1 MSFFVFVP
9 RALRIKQMSTQD
21 REQLSAVIL
30 DTLTAVAPDVD
41 PGTLDP
47 DVAFRDQFE
56 IDSVD
61 FLSFV
66 MSLEKKLDRR
76 IPETDFPKLSS
87 LKGCLDYLL

>member
-1 MSFFVFVP
+1 MT
-9 RALRIKQMSTQD
+9 IQD
-21 REQLSAVIL
+21 RDQLSALIL

-61 FLSFV
+61 FLNFV
-66 MSLEKKLDRR
+66 MALERKLERR

>member
-1 MSFFVFVP
+1 M
-9 RALRIKQMSTQD
+9 TNQD
-21 REQLSAVIL
+21 REQLSTLIL

-47 DVAFRDQFE
+47 DVTFRDQFE

-61 FLSFV
+61 FLNFV
-66 MSLEKKLDRR
+66 IALEKKLERR

-87 LKGCLDYLL
+87 LKGCLDYFS

>member
-1 MSFFVFVP
+1 MT
-9 RALRIKQMSTQD
+9 TQD

-30 DTLTAVAPDVD
+30 ETLVAVAPDVD

-61 FLSFV
+61 FLNFV
-66 MSLEKKLDRR
+66 MALEKKLGRR

-87 LKGCLDYLL
+87 LKGSLDYLL